1 MLQVLYIIFEFSVL
15 PQQQEF
21 SASLSASSGSLSMTI
36 APITRHH
43 HGGGKPLDRLSQ
55 LERMGRRRFTSRS
68 RVSQLHNSS
77 IESEKGVITI
87 QRCSVENQKGTIA
100 AQSPDSDSALLVLNG
115 TLFNNHNAFLALN
128 RRFVLLLNTVY
139 IYHN

>member
-1 MLQVLYIIFEFSVL
+1 
-15 PQQQEF
+15 
-21 SASLSASSGSLSMTI
+21 MTI

-68 RVSQLHNSS
+68 RVSQLHISS

-87 QRCSVENQKGTIA
+87 QQCTVENRNGTIA
-100 AQSPDSDSALLVLNG
+100 VQILDGDSALLVLNG
-115 TLFNNHNAFLALN
+115 TLFNNHNAFLTL
-128 RRFVLLLNTVY
+128 RRFVLLPETVY
-139 IYHN
+139 IPQLGCVYKHLEAEISFSVCL